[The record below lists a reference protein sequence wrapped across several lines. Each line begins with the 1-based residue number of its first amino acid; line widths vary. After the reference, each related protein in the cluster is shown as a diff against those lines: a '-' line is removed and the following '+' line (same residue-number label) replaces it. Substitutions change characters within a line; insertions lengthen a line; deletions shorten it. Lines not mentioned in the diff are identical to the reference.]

1 MHIILQNG
9 RQLPRP
15 LIIKLFDAID
25 EYNNSKQREDQRPRW
40 GLHMTEAH
48 VMAIADTPVPPDIMQ
63 DTAASAKAKAKA
75 INNHQDQAPR
85 QAQDLRP
92 RLRRYVH
99 QSQLVRRSNHQR
111 HQQDAVEKTTER
123 AAAAT
128 HIVAAIGTTLDTET
142 DVGDN
147 PD

>member
-1 MHIILQNG
+1 M
-9 RQLPRP
+9 
-15 LIIKLFDAID
+15 IIKLFDAIN

-48 VMAIADTPVPPDIMQ
+48 VMAIADTPVPPDLAQ
-63 DTAASAKAKAKA
+63 ETEATAKAKAKA
-75 INNHQDQAPR
+75 KPASKDQALL

-92 RLRRYVH
+92 RLRRHVL
-99 QSQLVRRSNHQR
+99 QSLLVRRNSHR
-111 HQQDAVEKTTER
+111 HHHQDAVEKIMVKVAE
-123 AAAAT
+123 AT
-128 HIVAAIGTTLDTET
+128 HIVAVIGTTLDTET